1 MITKDFAQQLFN
13 LEGRVAFVTGAG
25 SGIGQTIACALASA
39 GAHVICFDLREDGG
53 LNATVDAITAIGAQ
67 AALYTG
73 DVRQLSDLRAAVALA
88 KERFGRLD
96 VAVNA
101 AGIANANPALEM
113 ESEQWQRVIDINLTG
128 VWNSCKA
135 EAELIL
141 ESGGGSIINIASM
154 SGIIVNRGLE
164 QAHYNSAKAGVIHL
178 SKSLAMEWIGKG
190 IRVNSI
196 SPGYTATPMNTRPE
210 MVHQTREFES
220 QTPIQRMA
228 KVEEMAGPA
237 LFLASDA
244 ASFCTGVDLVVDG
257 GFICW

>member
-1 MITKDFAQQLFN
+1 MIAKDFSQQLFN
-13 LEGRVAFVTGAG
+13 LQGRVAFVTGAG
-25 SGIGQTIACALASA
+25 SGIGQMIACGLASA
-39 GAHVICFDLREDGG
+39 GANIVCFDVREDQG
-53 LNATVDAITAIGAQ
+53 LNETVDAVQ
-67 AALYTG
+67 AMGQKACLFVG
-73 DVRQLSDLRAAVALA
+73 DVRKLSDLREAMAQA
-88 KERFGRLD
+88 KSHFGRLD
-96 VAVNA
+96 IAVNA

-113 ESEQWQRVIDINLTG
+113 EAEQWQRVIDINLTG

-135 EAELIL
+135 EAELML

-164 QAHYNSAKAGVIHL
+164 QAHYNSSKAGVIHL
-178 SKSLAMEWIGKG
+178 SKSLAMEWVSKN

-210 MVHQTREFES
+210 MVHQTKEFES

-237 LFLASDA
+237 IFLASDA

-257 GFICW
+257 GFVCW